1 MLPEAAP
8 VLQESL
14 AGLAGELFV
23 AHRAL
28 AGADGFLARIDRK
41 RLAARL
47 AAQREVTLVSPR
59 ARREADSLEAK
70 IACVER
76 LLDRRQ
82 ALAQLTPELSA
93 GLGHSA
99 EQIASLRGRLT
110 RAIAELDDAV
120 MGAARA
126 LDPMSFQLGRTR
138 HRGVYRS
145 GRKYVVPFVDDL
157 GGERLREFDTLTEA
171 HNFKVGLRI
180 VEKAQAVKHA
190 IENMGNPYGH
200 GGGGSNP

>member
-1 MLPEAAP
+1 MRALLPGAAP

-59 ARREADSLEAK
+59 ARQEADSLEAK
-70 IACVER
+70 IACVDR
-76 LLDRRQ
+76 LVDRRQ
-82 ALAQLTPELSA
+82 VLAELTPELSA
-93 GLGHSA
+93 GLVDSSA
-99 EQIASLRGRLT
+99 QVASLRGRVT
-110 RAIAELDDAV
+110 RATAELDDAV
-120 MGAARA
+120 IKAAGA
-126 LDPMSFQLGRTR
+126 LDPMSFRLGRTR
-138 HRGVYRS
+138 RRGVYRS

-180 VEKAQAVKHA
+180 AEKAQVVSQEDWGADKS
-190 IENMGNPYGH
+190 G
-200 GGGGSNP
+200 